1 MREPKVVTLWEL
13 FSVVVIVVVL
23 MILFFPKKSIE
34 TAIASERSNYDLA
47 LIYLKG
53 IAAAYPDDPENW
65 IRLLEAQ
72 LELGHIDAAEKS
84 LSKIGHFQNIDATKR
99 AYLEYRLLKSSYL
112 QAHEGRRKAKLK
124 RALRERL
131 RSFIE
136 SDQPDLWLIATH
148 EAESLQLHDIAYE
161 ALRKR
166 VARSR
171 VVDPQECRKLLASAV
186 TAGQKQEAVET
197 IRKAYETYGGDP
209 EVAKLLTSWYLGHG
223 DYASTGRLYEKR
235 YRQSGDA
242 DALLEA
248 VKNYFFA
255 KEPAR
260 AEALLREG
268 SEKFLDNEAV
278 MRRIIKIYL
287 ANGYLKEAHAAT
299 LKLLKREKVIP

>member
-1 MREPKVVTLWEL
+1 MREPKVVTFWEL
-13 FSVVVIVVVL
+13 SGIVVIVVVL
-23 MILFFPKKSIE
+23 MILLFPKKSIE
-34 TAIASERSNYDLA
+34 TAIASERSNYDLT

-72 LELGHIDAAEKS
+72 LRLGHIDAAEKS
-84 LSKIGHFQNIDATKR
+84 LAKIGHFPNIDETKR
-99 AYLEYRLLKSSYL
+99 AYLGYRLLKSSYL
-112 QAHEGRRKAKLK
+112 QAREGMRKAKLK
-124 RALRERL
+124 RALKRRL
-131 RSFIE
+131 RSFIARN
-136 SDQPDLWLIATH
+136 QPDLWLIATR
-148 EAESLQLHDIAYE
+148 EAEALQLPDIAYA

-186 TAGQKQEAVET
+186 TPEQKKEAIET
-197 IRKAYETYGGDP
+197 IRKAYATYGGDP
-209 EVAKLLTSWYLGHG
+209 AVVKLLTSWYLGHG

-235 YRQSGDA
+235 YRLSGDA

-255 KEPAR
+255 KEPSR

-278 MRRIIKIYL
+278 MRHIIKLYL

-299 LKLLKREKVIP
+299 LKLLKRKKVIP